1 VPTSEN
7 HHEGDLPSSPALF
20 FSFLFLVLVL
30 PFSSFSPFSVSPLFV
45 FCLSVYP
52 SFSSPRKFKGVWGT
66 RGVSFRR
73 DRRCF
78 WLLPLILSPNACG
91 GENKGVAPPTP
102 TGLHPWG
109 RWSASHR
116 LCFVVQCGA
125 ANVRAPGDGE
135 PAAMVMRSTDA
146 TAAAAA
152 AFVLQQHRA
161 SR

>member
-52 SFSSPRKFKGVWGT
+52 SFSFPRKFKGVWGT

-91 GENKGVAPPTP
+91 GENKGVAHPPP
-102 TGLHPWG
+102 QVYIRGGAGPHRIAYALLYNAVRPMCAL
-109 RWSASHR
+109 RVMAS
-116 LCFVVQCGA
+116 L
-125 ANVRAPGDGE
+125 
-135 PAAMVMRSTDA
+135 
-146 TAAAAA
+146 
-152 AFVLQQHRA
+152 LLW
-161 SR
+161 